1 MTINKDTVANLSSS
15 STRERKSNFY
25 DSKYLAEYYDLWT
38 QSNGDAVDLRSDANV
53 YFSALKK
60 SLQVHHR
67 GEPYTILDVGTG
79 TGRVLINLSD
89 DAVASGPDV
98 SDVELIGVD
107 KEQTMIDRAQAVHL
121 ATPSFTNFNH
131 VSWGVG
137 EATSLSTLPNL
148 SSKHGQIDLLF
159 FAVGSISHLTD
170 VDEPQ
175 RFFAE
180 AATLL
185 RPGSGRAYIPIQSD
199 LICRGSLSE
208 WRLNEDTWAEV
219 RDADEFVSQLYPGV
233 VYRQFPIH
241 SSTVKEGVK
250 YDKYNFQVVE
260 RVGSEERVIENNA
273 IEISLRIWEVDKLLQ
288 WAQEAGLEC
297 VEEFKSSHEDYF
309 VFQKV

>member
-1 MTINKDTVANLSSS
+1 MQISSISAFALALVTYRVTNSWRSLEMYLFGSGNSSS
-15 STRERKSNFY
+15 
-25 DSKYLAEYYDLWT
+25 
-38 QSNGDAVDLRSDANV
+38 NGEAVDLRSDANV

-60 SLQVHHR
+60 GLQVHHR

-89 DAVASGPDV
+89 DAVASGLDV

-121 ATPSFTNFNH
+121 DTPSFTNFSH
-131 VSWGVG
+131 VSWAVGV
-137 EATSLSTLPNL
+137 ATSLSRLPIL
-148 SSKHGQIDLLF
+148 SSKHGQIDLLL
-159 FAVGSISHLTD
+159 FAVGSISHLTG
-170 VDEPQ
+170 VDESQ

-185 RPGSGRAYIPIQSD
+185 RPGSGWAYIPIQSD
-199 LICRGSLSE
+199 LICRGPLSE

-309 VFQKV
+309 VFKKC

>member
-1 MTINKDTVANLSSS
+1 MTIDKDAVVNISSS
-15 STRERKSNFY
+15 SPRERKSNFY

-60 SLQVHHR
+60 GLQVHHR
-67 GEPYTILDVGTG
+67 GEPYIILDVGTG

-89 DAVASGPDV
+89 DAVASGLDV

-107 KEQTMIDRAQAVHL
+107 KEQMMIDRAQAVHL
-121 ATPSFTNFNH
+121 ATPSFTNFSH
-131 VSWGVG
+131 VSWVVGV
-137 EATSLSTLPNL
+137 ATSLSRLPIL
-148 SSKHGQIDLLF
+148 SSKHGQIDLLL
-159 FAVGSISHLTD
+159 FAVGSISHLTG

-199 LICRGSLSE
+199 LICRGPLSE

-233 VYRQFPIH
+233 VHRQFPIH

-250 YDKYNFQVVE
+250 YDEYNFQVVE

-309 VFQKV
+309 VFKKC